1 MKSII
6 WLKSRIKFIALT
18 TKKVVAID
26 FYRLNDI
33 IDINKKRLS
42 TIVDSLIDFPIF
54 FLSIALV
61 GL

>member
-1 MKSII
+1 MAK
-6 WLKSRIKFIALT
+6 IAD
-18 TKKVVAID
+18 KIYCADNEKVVAID

-54 FLSIALV
+54 FLSIAVV